1 MVISFELVY
10 KTRYRFTKIFQMH
23 YKCLLVL
30 FNEML
35 WFDKVDSSN
44 IILCGKCPLLHR
56 NNHPG
61 TGKLKYQSYMEISRI
76 FRPKINT
83 KVY

>member
-1 MVISFELVY
+1 
-10 KTRYRFTKIFQMH
+10 MH
-23 YKCLLVL
+23 YKCLLVI

-56 NNHPG
+56 NTHPG
-61 TGKLKYQSYMEISRI
+61 EGNLKYESYMEISRI
-76 FRPKINT
+76 FQLKIST
-83 KVY
+83 KVYWNQIKRPPVAINPIAK

>member
-1 MVISFELVY
+1 
-10 KTRYRFTKIFQMH
+10 MH
-23 YKCLLVL
+23 YKCLLVI

-56 NNHPG
+56 KKHL
-61 TGKLKYQSYMEISRI
+61 GKGNLKYQSYMEISRI
-76 FRPKINT
+76 FLSKIST

>member
-1 MVISFELVY
+1 
-10 KTRYRFTKIFQMH
+10 
-23 YKCLLVL
+23 
-30 FNEML
+30 ML

-44 IILCGKCPLLHR
+44 IILCGKYPLLHR

-61 TGKLKYQSYMEISRI
+61 ERNLKYQGCMEISKI
-76 FRPKINT
+76 FQPKIST

>member
-1 MVISFELVY
+1 
-10 KTRYRFTKIFQMH
+10 MH
-23 YKCLLVL
+23 YKCLLVI

-56 NNHPG
+56 NNDPSKG
-61 TGKLKYQSYMEISRI
+61 NLKYQNYMEISRI